1 MAADGFPHQVRDLC
15 LLTPDGTRKLF
26 ANVSVDVHAGNH
38 LLIMGNSGT
47 GKSSMLRAMAG
58 LWDRGSGE
66 VTRPPVGQTM
76 FLPQRPY
83 CTLGSL
89 RQQLVYPSTVDE
101 WSRTNTDEELL
112 RALQTVQLGR
122 LAALGKEGLDRVRG
136 FGSLRVRLSAID

>member
-1 MAADGFPHQVRDLC
+1 MASDCLPHQVRDLS

-26 ANVSVDVHAGNH
+26 ANVSVDVQTGHH

-89 RQQLVYPSTVDE
+89 RQQLVYPSTVEE
-101 WSRTNTDEELL
+101 WSRTNTDESLL
-112 RALQTVQLGR
+112 RALETAQLGR
-122 LAALGKEGLDRVRG
+122 LAALGKQGLDRVR
-136 FGSLRVRLSAID
+136 RLAGASRL

>member
-101 WSRTNTDEELL
+101 WLRTNTDEALL
-112 RALQTVQLGR
+112 RALQTVQGG
-122 LAALGKEGLDRVRG
+122 A
-136 FGSLRVRLSAID
+136 

>member
-1 MAADGFPHQVRDLC
+1 MAADGPPHQVRDLS

-26 ANVSVDVHAGNH
+26 ANVSVDGQTGHH

-66 VTRPPVGQTM
+66 VARPPVGQTM

-89 RQQLVYPSTVDE
+89 RQQLVYPSTVEE
-101 WSRTNTDEELL
+101 WSRTNTDESLL
-112 RALQTVQLGR
+112 RALETAQLGR
-122 LAALGKEGLDRVRG
+122 LAALGKQGLDRVR
-136 FGSLRVRLSAID
+136 RLAGASRL

>member
-1 MAADGFPHQVRDLC
+1 MASDCLPHQVRDLS

-26 ANVSVDVHAGNH
+26 ANVSVDVQTGHH

-66 VTRPPVGQTM
+66 VARPPVGQTM

-89 RQQLVYPSTVDE
+89 RQQLVYPSTVEE
-101 WSRTNTDEELL
+101 WSRTNTDESLL
-112 RALQTVQLGR
+112 RALETAQLGR
-122 LAALGKEGLDRVRG
+122 LAALGKQGLDRVR
-136 FGSLRVRLSAID
+136 RLAGASRL

>member
-1 MAADGFPHQVRDLC
+1 MAADGPPHQVRDLS

-26 ANVSVDVHAGNH
+26 ANVSVDVQTGHH

-66 VTRPPVGQTM
+66 VARPPVGQTM
-76 FLPQRPY
+76 FLPQRPS

-89 RQQLVYPSTVDE
+89 RQQLVYPSTVEE
-101 WSRTNTDEELL
+101 WSRTNTDESLL
-112 RALQTVQLGR
+112 RALETAQLGR
-122 LAALGKEGLDRVRG
+122 LAALGKQGLDRVR
-136 FGSLRVRLSAID
+136 RLAGASRL

>member
-1 MAADGFPHQVRDLC
+1 
-15 LLTPDGTRKLF
+15 
-26 ANVSVDVHAGNH
+26 
-38 LLIMGNSGT
+38 
-47 GKSSMLRAMAG
+47 
-58 LWDRGSGE
+58 
-66 VTRPPVGQTM
+66 M

-136 FGSLRVRLSAID
+136 LRSQSVGD

>member
-1 MAADGFPHQVRDLC
+1 MAADCLPHQVRDLS

-26 ANVSVDVHAGNH
+26 ANVSVDVQTGHH

-66 VTRPPVGQTM
+66 VARPPVGQTM

-89 RQQLVYPSTVDE
+89 RQQLVYPSTVEE
-101 WSRTNTDEELL
+101 WSRTNTDESLL
-112 RALQTVQLGR
+112 RALETAQLGR
-122 LAALGKEGLDRVRG
+122 LAALGKQGLDRVR
-136 FGSLRVRLSAID
+136 RLAGASRL